1 MNPSRLDCRYTV
13 GLPFLISPGTMPSTD
28 SAAAAA
34 ALERLD
40 RFSFWTDSNF
50 RIPFTGFR
58 FGLSPLI
65 GLVPVVGDFVGLI
78 LSLVVLREARRV
90 GASRKLQGRMVVN
103 MLIEFLGGL
112 LPVIGDAF
120 DAIYKANTRN
130 TELLRGWLLDQVET
144 QPRRPF
150 PWFTLIWLSALI
162 LLLGILIVAVLL

>member
-1 MNPSRLDCRYTV
+1 MT
-13 GLPFLISPGTMPSTD
+13 SPD
-28 SAAAAA
+28 SATAAA

-65 GLVPVVGDFVGLI
+65 GLVPVVGDFVGLL
-78 LSLVVLREARRV
+78 LSLYVLREARRV
-90 GASRKLQGRMVVN
+90 GASRKIQGRMVFN

-130 TELLRGWLLDQVET
+130 TALLRGWLVDQIDTE
-144 QPRRPF
+144 PRQPF
-150 PWFTLIWLSALI
+150 PWFTLVWLSALI
-162 LLLGILIVAVLL
+162 LLLGIVLVAVLL

>member
-1 MNPSRLDCRYTV
+1 MTTSEPVTAE
-13 GLPFLISPGTMPSTD
+13 ST
-28 SAAAAA
+28 
-34 ALERLD
+34 LKRLD

-65 GLVPVVGDFVGLI
+65 GLVPVIGDFVGLV
-78 LSLVVLREARRV
+78 LSLYVLREARRV
-90 GASRKLQGRMVVN
+90 GASRKVQTKMIIN

-112 LPVIGDAF
+112 IPIIGDAF

-130 TELLRGWLLDQVET
+130 TELLRGWLHEQIET
-144 QPRRPF
+144 TPRQPF

-162 LLLGILIVAVLL
+162 LLLGLGLTALLI

>member
-1 MNPSRLDCRYTV
+1 MTP
-13 GLPFLISPGTMPSTD
+13 ID
-28 SAAAAA
+28 SKTAAA

-65 GLVPVVGDFVGLI
+65 GLIPVVGDFVGLI
-78 LSLVVLREARRV
+78 LSLYVLREARRV
-90 GASRKLQGRMVVN
+90 GASRKVQGRMIVN

-112 LPVIGDAF
+112 LPIIGDAF

-130 TELLRGWLLDQVET
+130 TELLRGWLLERLEST
-144 QPRRPF
+144 PRQTF
-150 PWFTLIWLSALI
+150 PWFTLVWLSALI
-162 LLLGILIVAVLL
+162 LLVGLVLMALLL

>member
-1 MNPSRLDCRYTV
+1 MTHSDPAT
-13 GLPFLISPGTMPSTD
+13 IEST
-28 SAAAAA
+28 
-34 ALERLD
+34 LERLD

-65 GLVPVVGDFVGLI
+65 GLVPVIGDFVGLV
-78 LSLVVLREARRV
+78 LSLYVLREARKV
-90 GASRKLQGRMVVN
+90 GASRKVQAKIVRN
-103 MLIEFLGGL
+103 MIIEFLGGL

-130 TELLRGWLLDQVET
+130 TELLRAWLHEQLET
-144 QPRRPF
+144 TPRQPF

-162 LLLGILIVAVLL
+162 LLLGVGIAVVLI

>member
-1 MNPSRLDCRYTV
+1 
-13 GLPFLISPGTMPSTD
+13 MPSPD
-28 SAAAAA
+28 SATAAA

-50 RIPFTGFR
+50 HIPFTGFR

-65 GLVPVVGDFVGLI
+65 GLIPIVGDFVGLI
-78 LSLVVLREARRV
+78 LSLYVLREARRV
-90 GASRKLQGRMVVN
+90 GASRRIQRRMLVN

-130 TELLRGWLLDQVET
+130 TALLRGWLVDQIET
-144 QPRRPF
+144 QPRQPF
-150 PWFTLIWLSALI
+150 PWFTLVWLSALI
-162 LLLGILIVAVLL
+162 LLLGIMLVAVLP